1 MKLAE
6 KFMAYWEAIFQLVFG
21 SSRAHAI
28 QNQLASNRFWNFS
41 RVGFDGF
48 RTGLRDAVSG
58 VEQTRS
64 RMMDYDQLLV
74 WASLSL
80 ALIGLVMVY
89 SASITLA
96 DGPKYAN
103 YSSNH
108 FLIRHMISLAIAG
121 FVGFWVFKI
130 PVKVWDRVAPIIF
143 VITILML
150 IVVLIPG
157 LGKGV
162 NGAKRWIPLGPLNFQ
177 PSELMKF
184 AAVIFAASYTVRRQE
199 YLHTFMKGMLPM
211 GIAVALVGGLLMA
224 EPDMGAFVVIALIA
238 FGILFLGGI
247 NAKLFGA
254 LIAVGVMSAVTIIA
268 LSPFRRERIMA
279 FLDPWQADNAA
290 NKGYQLTHSL
300 MAFGRGEWFGTGL
313 GGSVEKLHY
322 LPEAHTDFI
331 LAVIGEELGFIG
343 VAVTIFLFYW
353 IVRRAFIIGR
363 TSLQLDRSFA
373 GLVAKGIAIWIG
385 WQAFINMGV
394 NLGLLP
400 TKGLTLPLVSYGGSG
415 ILMNAVALAVLLKID
430 YENRIL
436 MRGGKL

>member
-1 MKLAE
+1 MSLKEKLFPE
-6 KFMAYWEAIFQLVFG
+6 NRLG
-21 SSRAHAI
+21 
-28 QNQLASNRFWNFS
+28 LNRFWNFS
-41 RVGFDGF
+41 RGGIDNF

-74 WASLSL
+74 WAVLSL
-80 ALIGLVMVY
+80 MLIGLVMVY

-103 YSSNH
+103 YSSNF
-108 FLIRHMISLAIAG
+108 FLIRHVISLAIAIG
-121 FVGFWVFKI
+121 VGIWAFKI
-130 PVKVWDRVAPIIF
+130 PTKIWDRYSPVIF
-143 VITILML
+143 GFTVLLL
-150 IVVLIPG
+150 IAVLIPG
-157 LGKGV
+157 IGKGV
-162 NGAKRWIPLGPLNFQ
+162 NGAKRWIPLGLMNFQ

-184 AAVIFAASYTVRRQE
+184 AAVIFAASYTVQRQE
-199 YLHTFMKGMLPM
+199 YLHSFVKGMLPM

-224 EPDMGAFVVIALIA
+224 EPDMGAFVVVALIA

-247 NAKLFGA
+247 NAKLFGG
-254 LIAVGVMSAVTIIA
+254 LILVGLMSGATMIA
-268 LSPFRRERIMA
+268 LSPFRRGRMLA
-279 FLDPWQADNAA
+279 FMDPWQVDNAA

-322 LPEAHTDFI
+322 LPEAHTEFI
-331 LAVIGEELGFIG
+331 MAVIGEELGFVG
-343 VAVTIFLFYW
+343 VVVMIFLFYW
-353 IVRRAFIIGR
+353 IVRRAFLIGR
-363 TSLQLDRSFA
+363 TALQLDRSFA
-373 GLVAKGIAIWIG
+373 GLAAKGVAIWIG

-415 ILMNAVALAVLLKID
+415 ILMNAVAIAMLLRID
-430 YENRIL
+430 FENRIL

>member
-1 MKLAE
+1 MNLKE
-6 KFMAYWEAIFQLVFG
+6 KFFPENRLG
-21 SSRAHAI
+21 
-28 QNQLASNRFWNFS
+28 LNRFWNFS
-41 RVGFDGF
+41 RGGIDNF

-64 RMMDYDQLLV
+64 RMMEYDQLLV
-74 WASLSL
+74 WAVLSL
-80 ALIGLVMVY
+80 TLIGLVMVY

-103 YSSNH
+103 YSSNF
-108 FLIRHMISLAIAG
+108 FLIRHVISLVIAIG
-121 FVGFWVFKI
+121 VGIWAFKI
-130 PVKVWDRVAPIIF
+130 PTKVWDRYSPVIF
-143 VITILML
+143 GFTVLLL
-150 IVVLIPG
+150 IAVLIPG
-157 LGKGV
+157 VGKGV
-162 NGAKRWIPLGPLNFQ
+162 NGAKRWIPLGLMNFQ

-184 AAVIFAASYTVRRQE
+184 AAVIFAASYTVQRQE
-199 YLHTFMKGMLPM
+199 YLHSFVKGMLPM

-224 EPDMGAFVVIALIA
+224 EPDMGAFVVVA

-247 NAKLFGA
+247 NAKLFGG
-254 LIAVGVMSAVTIIA
+254 LILVGLMSGATMIA
-268 LSPFRRERIMA
+268 LSPFRRGRMLA
-279 FLDPWQADNAA
+279 FMDPWQVDNAA

-331 LAVIGEELGFIG
+331 MAVIGEELGFVG
-343 VAVTIFLFYW
+343 VVVVIFLFYW
-353 IVRRAFIIGR
+353 IIRRAFLIGR
-363 TSLQLDRSFA
+363 TALQLDRSFA
-373 GLVAKGIAIWIG
+373 GLAAKGVAIWIG

-415 ILMNAVALAVLLKID
+415 ILMNAVAIAMLLRID
-430 YENRIL
+430 FENRIL

>member
-1 MKLAE
+1 MNLREKL
-6 KFMAYWEAIFQLVFG
+6 FP
-21 SSRAHAI
+21 
-28 QNQLASNRFWNFS
+28 QNRLGLDRFWNFS
-41 RVGFDGF
+41 RGGIDNF

-64 RMMDYDQLLV
+64 RMMEYDQLLV
-74 WASLSL
+74 WAVLSL
-80 ALIGLVMVY
+80 MLIGLVMVY

-103 YSSNH
+103 YSSNF
-108 FLIRHMISLAIAG
+108 FLIRHLISLAIAIG
-121 FVGFWVFKI
+121 VGITVFNI
-130 PVKVWDRVAPIIF
+130 PTKVWDRYSPVIF
-143 VITILML
+143 GFTVLLLIL
-150 IVVLIPG
+150 VLIPG
-157 LGKGV
+157 IGKGV
-162 NGAKRWIPLGPLNFQ
+162 NGARRWIPLGLMNFQ

-184 AAVIFAASYTVRRQE
+184 AAIIFAASYTVQRQE
-199 YLHTFMKGMLPM
+199 YLHSFSKGMLPM
-211 GIAVALVGGLLMA
+211 GIAVALVGGLLMK
-224 EPDMGAFVVIALIA
+224 EPDLGAFIVIAIIA

-247 NAKLFGA
+247 NAKLFGG
-254 LIAVGVMSAVTIIA
+254 LVMVGIASAVAIIA
-268 LSPFRRERIMA
+268 LSPFRQKRIMA
-279 FLDPWQADNAA
+279 FVDPWQVDNAA

-331 LAVIGEELGFIG
+331 MAVIGEELGFVG
-343 VAVTIFLFYW
+343 VVVMIFLFYW

-363 TSLQLDRSFA
+363 TALQLDRSFA
-373 GLVAKGIAIWIG
+373 GLAAKGVAIWIG

-400 TKGLTLPLVSYGGSG
+400 TKGLTLPLVSYGGSA
-415 ILMNAVALAVLLKID
+415 ILMNVVAIAMLLRID

>member
-1 MKLAE
+1 MSLKEKLSPE
-6 KFMAYWEAIFQLVFG
+6 NRGLG
-21 SSRAHAI
+21 
-28 QNQLASNRFWNFS
+28 RFWDFS
-41 RVGFDGF
+41 RGGIDNF
-48 RTGLRDAVSG
+48 RSGLRDAVSG

-74 WASLSL
+74 WAALSL

-103 YSSNH
+103 YSSNF
-108 FLIRHMISLAIAG
+108 FLIRHLISLVIAMTVAI
-121 FVGFWVFKI
+121 WVFKI
-130 PVKVWDRVAPIIF
+130 PTTVWDRYSPIIF
-143 VITILML
+143 GFTVLLL
-150 IVVLIPG
+150 IIVLIPG
-157 LGKGV
+157 IGKGV
-162 NGAKRWIPLGPLNFQ
+162 NGARRWIPLGLLNFQ

-184 AAVIFAASYTVRRQE
+184 AAIIFAASYTVQRQE
-199 YLHTFMKGMLPM
+199 YLHSFVKGMLPM

-224 EPDMGAFVVIALIA
+224 EPDMGAFVVVALIA

-247 NAKLFGA
+247 NAKLFGG
-254 LIAVGVMSAVTIIA
+254 LILVGILSAATMIA
-268 LSPFRRERIMA
+268 LSPFRRGRMMA
-279 FLDPWQADNAA
+279 FMDPWQADNAA

-331 LAVIGEELGFIG
+331 MAVIGEELGFVG
-343 VAVTIFLFYW
+343 VVVMIFLFYW
-353 IVRRAFIIGR
+353 LVRRAFMIGR
-363 TSLQLDRSFA
+363 TALQLDRSFA
-373 GLVAKGIAIWIG
+373 GLAAKGVAIWIG

-400 TKGLTLPLVSYGGSG
+400 TKGLTLPLVSYGGSA
-415 ILMNAVALAVLLKID
+415 ILMNAVAIAMLLRID

>member
-1 MKLAE
+1 MSLREKLFPE
-6 KFMAYWEAIFQLVFG
+6 NRMGL
-21 SSRAHAI
+21 
-28 QNQLASNRFWNFS
+28 NRFWNFS
-41 RVGFDGF
+41 RGGIDNF
-48 RTGLRDAVSG
+48 RSGLRDAVSG

-74 WASLSL
+74 WAVLSL

-103 YSSNH
+103 YSSNY
-108 FLIRHMISLAIAG
+108 FLIRHLISLTIAIGMAI
-121 FVGFWVFKI
+121 VVFKI
-130 PVKVWDRVAPIIF
+130 PTKEWDRYSPVIF
-143 VITILML
+143 GFTVLLL
-150 IVVLIPG
+150 IAVLIPG
-157 LGKGV
+157 VGKGV
-162 NGAKRWIPLGPLNFQ
+162 NGAKRWISLGLMNFQ

-184 AAVIFAASYTVRRQE
+184 AAVIFAASYTVQRQE
-199 YLHTFMKGMLPM
+199 YLHSFVKGMLPM

-224 EPDMGAFVVIALIA
+224 EPDMGAFVVVALIA

-247 NAKLFGA
+247 NAKLFGG
-254 LIAVGVMSAVTIIA
+254 LIVVGLTSAAIMIA
-268 LSPFRRERIMA
+268 LSPFRRGRMLA
-279 FLDPWQADNAA
+279 FMDPWQVDNAA

-331 LAVIGEELGFIG
+331 MAVIGEELGFVG
-343 VAVTIFLFYW
+343 VVVMIFLFYW
-353 IVRRAFIIGR
+353 IVRRAFLIGR
-363 TSLQLDRSFA
+363 TALQLDRSFA
-373 GLVAKGIAIWIG
+373 GLAAKGVAIWIG

-415 ILMNAVALAVLLKID
+415 ILMNVVAVAMLLRID
-430 YENRIL
+430 FENRIL

>member
-1 MKLAE
+1 MKLKE
-6 KFMAYWEAIFQLVFG
+6 KLFPENRLG
-21 SSRAHAI
+21 
-28 QNQLASNRFWNFS
+28 LNRFWNYS
-41 RVGFDGF
+41 RGGIDNF
-48 RTGLRDAVSG
+48 RSGLRDAVSG

-74 WASLSL
+74 WAVLSL
-80 ALIGLVMVY
+80 TLIGLVMVY

-103 YSSNH
+103 YSSNF
-108 FLIRHMISLAIAG
+108 FLIRHVISLAIAMG
-121 FVGFWVFKI
+121 VGIWTFKI
-130 PVKVWDRVAPIIF
+130 PTKVWDRYSPIIF
-143 VITILML
+143 GFTVLLL
-150 IVVLIPG
+150 IAVLIPG
-157 LGKGV
+157 IGKGV
-162 NGAKRWIPLGPLNFQ
+162 NGAKRWIPLGLMNFQ

-184 AAVIFAASYTVRRQE
+184 AAVIFAASYTVQRQE
-199 YLHTFMKGMLPM
+199 YLHSFVKGMLPM

-224 EPDMGAFVVIALIA
+224 EPDMGAFVVVALIA

-247 NAKLFGA
+247 NAKLFGG
-254 LIAVGVMSAVTIIA
+254 LILVGLFSGAAMIA
-268 LSPFRRERIMA
+268 LSPFRRGRMLA
-279 FLDPWQADNAA
+279 FMDPWQVDNAA

-331 LAVIGEELGFIG
+331 MAVIGEELGFVG
-343 VAVTIFLFYW
+343 VVVVIFLFYW
-353 IVRRAFIIGR
+353 IVRRAFLIGR
-363 TSLQLDRSFA
+363 TALQLDRSFA
-373 GLVAKGIAIWIG
+373 GLAAKGVAIWIG

-415 ILMNAVALAVLLKID
+415 ILMNAVAIAMLLRID

>member
-1 MKLAE
+1 MNLKD
-6 KFMAYWEAIFQLVFG
+6 KFFPENRLG
-21 SSRAHAI
+21 
-28 QNQLASNRFWNFS
+28 LDRFWNFS
-41 RVGFDGF
+41 RGEIDNF

-64 RMMDYDQLLV
+64 RMMEYDQLLV
-74 WASLSL
+74 WAVLSL
-80 ALIGLVMVY
+80 MLIGLVMVY

-103 YSSNH
+103 YSSNF
-108 FLIRHMISLAIAG
+108 FLIRHVISLVIAAG
-121 FVGFWVFKI
+121 VGIWVFKI
-130 PVKVWDRVAPIIF
+130 PTKMWDRYSPLIF
-143 VITILML
+143 GFTVLLL
-150 IVVLIPG
+150 IAVLIPG
-157 LGKGV
+157 IGKGV
-162 NGAKRWIPLGPLNFQ
+162 NGAKRWIPLGLMNFQ

-184 AAVIFAASYTVRRQE
+184 AAIIFAASYTVQRQE
-199 YLHTFMKGMLPM
+199 YLHSFVKGMLPM
-211 GIAVALVGGLLMA
+211 GIAVAVVGGLLMA
-224 EPDMGAFVVIALIA
+224 EPDLGAFVVVSLIA

-247 NAKLFGA
+247 NAKLFGG
-254 LIAVGVMSAVTIIA
+254 LIAVGIASAVTIIA
-268 LSPFRRERIMA
+268 FSPFRQKRIMA
-279 FLDPWQADNAA
+279 FVDPWQADNAA

-331 LAVIGEELGFIG
+331 MAVIGEELGFVG
-343 VAVTIFLFYW
+343 VVVMIFLFYW
-353 IVRRAFIIGR
+353 IVRRAFLIGR
-363 TSLQLDRSFA
+363 TALQLDRSFA
-373 GLVAKGIAIWIG
+373 GLAAKGVAIWIG

-400 TKGLTLPLVSYGGSG
+400 TKGLTLPLVSYGGSA
-415 ILMNAVALAVLLKID
+415 ILMNTIAIAMLLRID

>member
-1 MKLAE
+1 MNLNDK
-6 KFMAYWEAIFQLVFG
+6 
-21 SSRAHAI
+21 
-28 QNQLASNRFWNFS
+28 SNSENRLGLDRFWNFS
-41 RVGFDGF
+41 RGGIVNF

-64 RMMDYDQLLV
+64 RMMEYDQLLV
-74 WASLSL
+74 WAVLSL
-80 ALIGLVMVY
+80 MLIGLVMVY

-103 YSSNH
+103 YSSNY
-108 FLIRHMISLAIAG
+108 FLIRHLISLVIAIV
-121 FVGFWVFKI
+121 VGIWAFKI
-130 PVKVWDRVAPIIF
+130 PTKVWDRYSPVIF
-143 VITILML
+143 GFTVLL
-150 IVVLIPG
+150 LVLVLIPG
-157 LGKGV
+157 IGKGV
-162 NGAKRWIPLGPLNFQ
+162 NGARRWIPLGVMNFQ

-184 AAVIFAASYTVRRQE
+184 AAVIFAASYTVQRQE
-199 YLHTFMKGMLPM
+199 YLHSFSKGMLPM
-211 GIAVALVGGLLMA
+211 GIAVALVGGLLMK
-224 EPDMGAFVVIALIA
+224 EPDMGAFVVVALIA

-247 NAKLFGA
+247 NAKLFGG
-254 LIAVGVMSAVTIIA
+254 LIVVGMLSGAAMIA
-268 LSPFRRERIMA
+268 LSPFRRGRMLA
-279 FLDPWQADNAA
+279 FMDPWQAENAA

-331 LAVIGEELGFIG
+331 MAVIGEEIGFVG
-343 VAVTIFLFYW
+343 VVVMIFLFYW
-353 IVRRAFIIGR
+353 IVRRAFMIGR
-363 TSLQLDRSFA
+363 TALQLDRSFA
-373 GLVAKGIAIWIG
+373 GLAAKGVAIWIG

-415 ILMNAVALAVLLKID
+415 ILMNVVAIAMLLRID

>member
-1 MKLAE
+1 MSWKE
-6 KFMAYWEAIFQLVFG
+6 KIFPENGLG
-21 SSRAHAI
+21 
-28 QNQLASNRFWNFS
+28 LGRFWNFS
-41 RVGFDGF
+41 RGGIDNF
-48 RTGLRDAVSG
+48 RSGLRDAVSG

-74 WASLSL
+74 WAALSL

-103 YSSNH
+103 YSSNF
-108 FLIRHMISLAIAG
+108 FLIRHCISLTIAIGVAI
-121 FVGFWVFKI
+121 WVFKI
-130 PVKVWDRVAPIIF
+130 PTTVWDRYAPLIF
-143 VITILML
+143 GFTVILL
-150 IVVLIPG
+150 IAVLIPG
-157 LGKGV
+157 IGKGV
-162 NGAKRWIPLGPLNFQ
+162 NGDKRWISLGPMNFQ

-184 AAVIFAASYTVRRQE
+184 AAVIFAASYTVQRQE
-199 YLHTFMKGMLPM
+199 YLHSFVKGMLPM

-224 EPDMGAFVVIALIA
+224 EPDLGALVVISIIA

-247 NAKLFGA
+247 NAKLFGG
-254 LIAVGVMSAVTIIA
+254 LLAVGIFSAATIIA
-268 LSPFRRERIMA
+268 LSPFRQKRIMA
-279 FLDPWQADNAA
+279 FIDPWQADNAA
-290 NKGYQLTHSL
+290 NKAYQLTHSL
-300 MAFGRGEWFGTGL
+300 MAFGRGEWFGLGL

-331 LAVIGEELGFIG
+331 MAVIGEELGFVG
-343 VAVTIFLFYW
+343 VVVIIFLFYW
-353 IVRRAFIIGR
+353 IVRRAFLIGR
-363 TSLQLDRSFA
+363 TALQLDRSFA
-373 GLVAKGIAIWIG
+373 GLAAKGVAIWIG

-415 ILMNAVALAVLLKID
+415 ILMNAVALAMLLRID

>member
-1 MKLAE
+1 MNLNDKP
-6 KFMAYWEAIFQLVFG
+6 
-21 SSRAHAI
+21 SSENR
-28 QNQLASNRFWNFS
+28 LGLDRFWNFS
-41 RVGFDGF
+41 RGGIVNF

-64 RMMDYDQLLV
+64 RMMEYDQLLV
-74 WASLSL
+74 WAVLSL
-80 ALIGLVMVY
+80 MLIGLVMVY

-103 YSSNH
+103 YSSNY
-108 FLIRHMISLAIAG
+108 FLIRHLISLAIAI
-121 FVGFWVFKI
+121 FVGIWAFKI
-130 PVKVWDRVAPIIF
+130 PTKVWDRYSPVIF
-143 VITILML
+143 GFTVLL
-150 IVVLIPG
+150 LVLVLIPG
-157 LGKGV
+157 IGKGV
-162 NGAKRWIPLGPLNFQ
+162 NGARRWIPLGVMNFQ

-184 AAVIFAASYTVRRQE
+184 AAVIFAASYTVQRQE
-199 YLHTFMKGMLPM
+199 YLHSFSKGMLPM
-211 GIAVALVGGLLMA
+211 GIAVALVGGLLMK
-224 EPDMGAFVVIALIA
+224 EPDMGAFVVVALIA

-247 NAKLFGA
+247 NAKLFGG
-254 LIAVGVMSAVTIIA
+254 LIVVGMLSGAAMIA
-268 LSPFRRERIMA
+268 LSPFRRGRMLA
-279 FLDPWQADNAA
+279 FMDPWQAENAA

-331 LAVIGEELGFIG
+331 MAVIGEELGFVG
-343 VAVTIFLFYW
+343 VVVMIFLFYW
-353 IVRRAFIIGR
+353 IVRRAFMIGR
-363 TSLQLDRSFA
+363 TALQLDRSFA
-373 GLVAKGIAIWIG
+373 GLAAKGVAIWIG

-415 ILMNAVALAVLLKID
+415 ILMNVVAVAMLLRID

>member
-1 MKLAE
+1 MNLKEKLFPE
-6 KFMAYWEAIFQLVFG
+6 NRLG
-21 SSRAHAI
+21 
-28 QNQLASNRFWNFS
+28 LNRFWNFS
-41 RVGFDGF
+41 RGGIDNF

-74 WASLSL
+74 WAVLSL
-80 ALIGLVMVY
+80 MLIGLVMVY

-103 YSSNH
+103 YSSNF
-108 FLIRHMISLAIAG
+108 FLIRHLISLAIAIA
-121 FVGFWVFKI
+121 VGIWAFKI
-130 PVKVWDRVAPIIF
+130 PTKVWDRYSPVIF
-143 VITILML
+143 GFTVLLL
-150 IVVLIPG
+150 IAVLIPG
-157 LGKGV
+157 IGKGV
-162 NGAKRWIPLGPLNFQ
+162 NGAKRWIPLGLMNFQ

-184 AAVIFAASYTVRRQE
+184 AAVIFAASYTVQRQE
-199 YLHTFMKGMLPM
+199 YLHSFVKGMLPM

-224 EPDMGAFVVIALIA
+224 EPDMGAFVVVALIA

-247 NAKLFGA
+247 NAKLFGG
-254 LIAVGVMSAVTIIA
+254 LILVGLMSGATMIA
-268 LSPFRRERIMA
+268 LSPFRRGRMLA
-279 FLDPWQADNAA
+279 FMDPWQVDNAA

-331 LAVIGEELGFIG
+331 MAVIGEELGFVG
-343 VAVTIFLFYW
+343 VVVMIFLFYW
-353 IVRRAFIIGR
+353 IVRRAFLIGR
-363 TSLQLDRSFA
+363 TALQLDRSFA
-373 GLVAKGIAIWIG
+373 GLAAKGVAIWIG

-415 ILMNAVALAVLLKID
+415 ILMNAVAIAMLLRID
-430 YENRIL
+430 FENRIL